1 MNATQA
7 IEKTVQARIEEL
19 NTGKRKFGCPL
30 CEYSDSMPSKYNFD
44 ICNYCPAKKLSELG
58 CPEED
63 NYFHDDPEMGVSYIL
78 ALQYYWEHPD
88 EWKAL
93 NKE

>member
-7 IEKTVQARIEEL
+7 IEKTVKARIKEL
-19 NTGKRKFGCPL
+19 NTGNRKLGCPL
-30 CEYSDSMPSKYNFD
+30 CNYNNHLNDKYVAD
-44 ICNYCPAKKLSELG
+44 ACHYCPAKKLSELG

-63 NYFHDDPEMGVSYIL
+63 YFHHRDPEMGLSYIL

-88 EWKAL
+88 EWKEL